1 MSGLCSEATEKSL
14 LFIKKI
20 SLIKLLNLRMT
31 SIVVLV
37 VSVVILLCLVLLV
50 YSQFCVLVLFLPSPS
65 LVYVSVTVTGGLG

>member
-31 SIVVLV
+31 SIVVL